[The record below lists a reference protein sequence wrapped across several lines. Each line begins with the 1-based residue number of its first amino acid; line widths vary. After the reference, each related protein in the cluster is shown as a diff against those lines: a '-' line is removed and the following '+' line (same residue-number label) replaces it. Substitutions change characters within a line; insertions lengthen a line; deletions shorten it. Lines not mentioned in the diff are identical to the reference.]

1 MLRQQK
7 TESKDWQRRREQYLR
22 ESGRQV
28 DLVNEGYQ
36 SAGLSFSWTVFA
48 GGRVETPLALN
59 PATRPFLV
67 KGRIA

>member
-48 GGRVETPLALN
+48 GGRVGTPLALN